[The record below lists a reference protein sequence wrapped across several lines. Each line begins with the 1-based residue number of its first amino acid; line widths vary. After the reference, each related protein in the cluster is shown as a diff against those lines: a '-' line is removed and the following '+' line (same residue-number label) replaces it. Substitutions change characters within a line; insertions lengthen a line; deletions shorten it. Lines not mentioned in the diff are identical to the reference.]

1 MCKTKPYGPKP
12 YGRSV
17 YMDWKPERKFDQSK
31 LRLSGIL
38 LESKQSPWC
47 HKSSKEKAPLSPCI
61 PGTFCTINFYRCL
74 LWHIWT
80 VWLKVRSNIL
90 SLLPTRNGGF
100 TALWTNPIQRLPV
113 VLKSQLTFLWQL
125 PWLKSKGS
133 SSLTSKGSRCFIN
146 TFQKRVIQLL
156 RLFTLPY
163 LNILGSLRVI

>member
-1 MCKTKPYGPKP
+1 MQKNIGVVDNPPPKFREVVECVQNQALWSKALWKICLHGLKT
-12 YGRSV
+12 
-17 YMDWKPERKFDQSK
+17 
-31 LRLSGIL
+31 
-38 LESKQSPWC
+38 
-47 HKSSKEKAPLSPCI
+47 SSKEKAPLSPCI

-80 VWLKVRSNIL
+80 VWLKVRSNFL

-133 SSLTSKGSRCFIN
+133 SSFTSKGSRCFIN